1 MVDADMSFRN
11 QSAFRAEDLPRARGV
26 KTSISILPLSNLN
39 VYAELAR
46 AGVHAPPQHPLWL
59 EEWIANVSPDGFLTT
74 IDCEGAPACALAL
87 EIVKSGPFHIA
98 RFIGGSHA
106 NGNFPVSARS
116 FLGSGTLDMAAL
128 VSAIRSQRPR
138 VDALVLERLLPDLE
152 GLANPLGTIE
162 HVTSPNVALAVDLNG
177 GFEALLERASGK
189 RKRKKRRAQLR
200 KYEAAGGFRRI
211 EASTTVEV
219 DRLLDAFFAMK
230 AGRFQKMGISNV
242 FGDVEIQNF
251 FRSLFRDALLEPTP
265 PFQLHALEVGGKLRA
280 VTASSLRGK
289 RIICD
294 FAAIAEDDLISTS
307 PGEFLFFEN
316 LQAAC
321 AAGFEIYDFSVGDE
335 PYKRQWCDIETNHF
349 DIVLP
354 VSPKGRLL
362 AVALKSQA
370 SVKAYVK
377 NNSTLWNLVKRLRQ
391 AASGKQNTESPSHE
405 D

>member
-1 MVDADMSFRN
+1 
-11 QSAFRAEDLPRARGV
+11 
-26 KTSISILPLSNLN
+26 
-39 VYAELAR
+39 
-46 AGVHAPPQHPLWL
+46 
-59 EEWIANVSPDGFLTT
+59 
-74 IDCEGAPACALAL
+74 
-87 EIVKSGPFHIA
+87 
-98 RFIGGSHA
+98 
-106 NGNFPVSARS
+106 
-116 FLGSGTLDMAAL
+116 MAAL